1 MGPNVSKLIVM
12 TVRFILSFVFGSLIC
27 VLEAGPV
34 SMQEAYGVLA
44 PAKDTAGAKE
54 KPGGIQGRVL
64 TGYQGWFRAEGDGSD
79 MGFHH
84 YEKRGRFEP
93 GSCTID
99 LWPDLSE
106 FDEDEKFATKFK
118 LKDGSAAEVF
128 SSLHP
133 KTVNRHFKW
142 MREYGIDGAFVQR
155 FGLVGAKEHRSYNHL
170 KSDNLK
176 LMRCRDAANANGRC
190 YALMYDLSGLKSEDF
205 ERLARDWKMLRTQMK
220 LGTDPNDHSYLQYE
234 GKPLVAI
241 WGVGFNDDR
250 GYNLKDAEWFIRLL
264 KHNPEWGGMSVM
276 LGVPFGW
283 REQVRD
289 SIDDERFHEV
299 LRLADIISPWSI
311 GRYHDVKLEN
321 GKFVANQVEDR
332 KWCERH
338 QMEYLPVLFPGFSWH
353 NLNGGELGAIPRR
366 KGHFLWDQ
374 FAGTRLAGNDSA
386 YIAMFDEIDEG
397 TAIFKCT
404 NNPPVGEGVS
414 FLDYEGLPSDHYL
427 KLTGEG
433 ARLLRGE
440 RTDDSF
446 PKN

>member
-1 MGPNVSKLIVM
+1 MNSSNG
-12 TVRFILSFVFGSLIC
+12 LSSFTMIFRQLTFFLFGTLTLFSA
-27 VLEAGPV
+27 ERV
-34 SMQEAYGVLA
+34 SMNEAYGVLV
-44 PAKDTAGAKE
+44 PAKSGDLKKE
-54 KPGGIQGRVL
+54 RPSGIKNRVL
-64 TGYQGWFRAEGDGSD
+64 TGYQGWFRTPGDGSG
-79 MGFHH
+79 MGFYH
-84 YEKRGRFEP
+84 YEKGGKFEP

-106 FDEDEKFATKFK
+106 FDEDEKFETPFK
-118 LKDGSAAEVF
+118 LKGGSSAKVF

-142 MREYGIDGAFVQR
+142 MKDYGIDGAFVQR
-155 FGLVGAKEHRSYNHL
+155 FGLVGAKEHRSYRHL
-170 KSDNLK
+170 KSDNQK
-176 LMRCRDAANANGRC
+176 LLRCREAANAHGRC
-190 YALMYDLSGLKSEDF
+190 YALMYDLSGLKSADF
-205 ERLARDWKMLRTQMK
+205 ERLARDWKMLRTKMK
-220 LGTDPNDHSYLQYE
+220 LGNDLNDRSYLQYE

-250 GYNLKDAEWFIRLL
+250 NYNLKDAEWFIRLL

-289 SIDDERFHEV
+289 SIKDERFHEV

-311 GRYHDVKLEN
+311 GRYHAVKLKT
-321 GKFVANQVEDR
+321 GQFVANQVEDR
-332 KWCERH
+332 LWCERYDL
-338 QMEYLPVLFPGFSWH
+338 EYLPVLYPGFSWH
-353 NLNGGELGAIPRR
+353 NMTGQALDAIPRR
-366 KGHFLWDQ
+366 KGRFFWNQ
-374 FAGTRLAGNDSA
+374 FVATEHAGINAA
-386 YIAMFDEIDEG
+386 YIAMFDEIDEA

-404 NNPPVGEGVS
+404 NNPPVGNGVS

-433 ARLLRGE
+433 GRFLRGE